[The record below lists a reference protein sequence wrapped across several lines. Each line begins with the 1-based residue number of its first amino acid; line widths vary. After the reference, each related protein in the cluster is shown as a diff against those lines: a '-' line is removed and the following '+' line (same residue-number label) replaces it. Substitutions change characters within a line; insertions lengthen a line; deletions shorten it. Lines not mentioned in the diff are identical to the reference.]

1 MRSPWLGQVRIAQ
14 PPVRSLLLAGRRRL
28 AGSVTALTDDTFA
41 QVKSAPK
48 AIVDFW
54 SPGCSYCV
62 AFKPIFE
69 EVAAQS
75 NNGIAMY
82 TMNIDENQK
91 VFAGFNAKYL
101 PTVIF
106 FQNGQE
112 VHREEGSM
120 DKASFVGAIGQTFGT
135 SGLPAVTPGQASAP
149 QTVVSAPSSS
159 GGTWLALGGLA
170 AAGLMGYLIL
180 KS

>member
-1 MRSPWLGQVRIAQ
+1 MRSPWLGQVRVVQ

-54 SPGCSYCV
+54 SPGCPYCV
-62 AFKPIFE
+62 EFKPVFE
-69 EVAAQS
+69 EIAAQS
-75 NNGIAMY
+75 NNGVAMY

-106 FQNGQE
+106 FQNGKE

-120 DKASFVGAIGQTFGT
+120 DKASFVAAVGQAFG
-135 SGLPAVTPGQASAP
+135 SAGLPAVTPGQAAAP
-149 QTVVSAPSSS
+149 QTMVSTPS
-159 GGTWLALGGLA
+159 GGGSPWLMIGGLA